1 MKISALQ
8 RTKCPACFVREKMD
22 ISMNLEHWV
31 QMRLGDIRMT
41 TELQETELIARM
53 EGGDW

>member
-1 MKISALQ
+1 MKISAPQ